1 MSQGAYIALFHQGY
15 LGVVH
20 TKQDGEVDKLGVK
33 LHDTL
38 TTVEDVEAVIEAGSV
53 ESFYL
58 GKELG
63 QQEPAQVFD
72 YIAKSVTGVFYKL
85 NELSDDD
92 IFYLYIRNFNTW
104 YVKFPGSEHSD
115 IHKLKDLI

>member
-1 MSQGAYIALFHQGY
+1 MAQGAYIALFYQGY
-15 LGVVH
+15 LGIVH
-20 TKQDGEVDKLGVK
+20 TNQDGEVDKLGKK

-38 TTVEDVEAVIEAGSV
+38 TTVEDVKAVIEAGST
-53 ESFYL
+53 ESFYQ

-63 QQEPAQVFD
+63 QRVPAQEFV
-72 YIAKSVTGVFYKL
+72 YITKSVTGVFYKL
-85 NELSDDD
+85 NELSDDE
-92 IFYLYIRNFNTW
+92 ISYLYVSNFNTW

>member
-1 MSQGAYIALFHQGY
+1 MAQGAYIALFHQGY

-20 TKQDGEVDKLGVK
+20 TNQDGEVDKLGK
-33 LHDTL
+33 KIHDTL

-63 QQEPAQVFD
+63 QKVPAQEFD

-92 IFYLYIRNFNTW
+92 IIYLYVRNFNTW
-104 YVKFPGSEHSD
+104 YVKFPRSWHSA
-115 IHKLKDLI
+115 INKLQDLI